1 MIANVP
7 KQVVDNTITRDDNWD
22 FYLQSHTAITGTAR
36 PAHYFVLLD
45 EIFSKNTN
53 DPVGELEN
61 LTYRLCHLY
70 GKATVS
76 VSIPPPVY
84 YADLACGRGK
94 RYLSRAFDQD
104 QQMDRE
110 VGDADVAV
118 HDSLKDTMFYI

>member
-1 MIANVP
+1 MSQ
-7 KQVVDNTITRDDNWD
+7 KVVDNTITRDDNWD

-45 EIFSKNTN
+45 EIFRNTYR
-53 DPVGELEN
+53 DPVNQLER
-61 LTYRLCHLY
+61 LTYHLCHLY

-94 RYLSRAFDQD
+94 RYLSRVFDQD
-104 QQMDRE
+104 QHMDRA
-110 VGDADVAV
+110 VGDADVTV
-118 HDSLKDTMFYI
+118 HPALKDTMFYI

>member
-1 MIANVP
+1 MFN
-7 KQVVDNTITRDDNWD
+7 KVVDNTITRNDNWD

-45 EIFSKNTN
+45 EIFRKPGK
-53 DPVGELEN
+53 DAVDELER
-61 LTYRLCHLY
+61 LTYHLCHLY

-94 RYLSRAFDQD
+94 RYLSRVFDQNVS
-104 QQMDRE
+104 MDNAVRDAE
-110 VGDADVAV
+110 VTVNDA
-118 HDSLKDTMFYI
+118 LKDTMFYI